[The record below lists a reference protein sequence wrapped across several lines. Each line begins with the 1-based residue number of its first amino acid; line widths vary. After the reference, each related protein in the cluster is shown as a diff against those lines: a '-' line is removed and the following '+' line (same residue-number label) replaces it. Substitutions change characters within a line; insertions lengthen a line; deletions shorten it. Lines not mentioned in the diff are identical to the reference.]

1 MRSGRAGGEAGDG
14 LLADEPVDRGSD
26 ETESYQG
33 PPDQVVIAFDVAL
46 TAGPQQPMKLPY

>member
-14 LLADEPVDRGSD
+14 LLADEPVNRGSD

-33 PPDQVVIAFDVAL
+33 PPDQVVIAFDVAP